1 MNRRA
6 AWALALLWSV
16 SAWAQEPSHP
26 DFTGTWTLVRSQ
38 SSIQMSVPARVLRI
52 DQKDG
57 VLKLS
62 QAYAQRGR
70 SVTSSRELTTDGK
83 ETERAEPGQ
92 TSFERG
98 SWEGDRLA
106 VTIRTES
113 AGGKGSKTARYALS
127 PDGNT
132 LTVEERFTGTVEYGV
147 TWVYRRTDGEPAL
160 VWPSLT
166 LKPLGYGQVDGR
178 YPAGQPILLQLVITN
193 DKPVP
198 VELWLKDHGK
208 NGDQEPLWS
217 LAARITDKEGKL
229 LTRDE
234 CCPDAD
240 EWWTSAVIISD
251 SCGPRECE
259 MPGDYVTL
267 APGQTVLRTAEL
279 NALVWN
285 CPALRKMSR
294 TSLPAGTYDVQLTVD
309 DLVSEPIRIVV
320 E

>member
-1 MNRRA
+1 MSRRI
-6 AWALALLWSV
+6 AWTLALLWSV
-16 SAWAQEPSHP
+16 SAGAQDSPHP
-26 DFTGTWTLVRSQ
+26 DLTGTWTLVRSQ

-57 VLKLS
+57 VLELS
-62 QAYAQRGR
+62 QTYAQRGR
-70 SVTSSRELTTDGK
+70 SVTSSLEVTTDGK
-83 ETERAEPGQ
+83 ENV
-92 TSFERG
+92 
-98 SWEGDRLA
+98 SWTGDRLA
-106 VTIRTES
+106 VTIRTAS
-113 AGGKGSKTARYALS
+113 DSSKVAKIARYSLS

-132 LTVEERFTGTVEYGV
+132 LTVEERFTGSTVEHGE

-160 VWPSLT
+160 VRPKLT
-166 LKPLGYGQVDGR
+166 LKPHGYGQADGR
-178 YPAGQPILLQLVITN
+178 YPAGQPVLLQLVITN

-234 CCPDAD
+234 CCADAD

-285 CPALRKMSR
+285 CPALVKMSR